1 MAEYKMEELLPIV
14 GQLAEKY
21 TGYEHTS
28 ITYEKAEQL
37 MEAVLYCIE
46 EMKTSRENAVDTMAK
61 LDAQQAYEIGK
72 NCVEEKVKT
81 SLKMYNEIISQFEDY
96 GNVCLGDTVRK
107 GLPQFFKWYDVQF
120 QPQNTILTLDYPVLR
135 DISQYV
141 GIDKIYCY
149 LCCIRIEQKFLRT
162 FPENFVKGVLLHY
175 NCDYI
180 NMTENLCE
188 ILLETFLGCALI
200 RKTVAETNFEF
211 SAKEYSRLETLLL
224 QCDLDSI
231 KKNLKEIT
239 QIWINQYYEN
249 DKELF
254 CYFLAPLD
262 GIAIRLRNAAENHVL
277 DKIL

>member
-37 MEAVLYCIE
+37 MEAVLYCIQ
-46 EMKTSRENAVDTMAK
+46 EMKTSRENAVDTIEK

-135 DISQYV
+135 DLSKET
-141 GIDKIYCY
+141 GINKIYLY
-149 LCCIRIEQKFLRT
+149 LSCISLEQKFLGK
-162 FPENFVKGVLLHY
+162 FPVDFIKKILLKHDQQYMDMVEN
-175 NCDYI
+175 I
-180 NMTENLCE
+180 CE
-188 ILLETFLGCALI
+188 IVFEALMGSIFLGKNAAKAGMECN
-200 RKTVAETNFEF
+200 E
-211 SAKEYSRLETLLL
+211 KEYHFLEQLFL
-224 QCDLDSI
+224 QTELDCI
-231 KKNLKEIT
+231 KT
-239 QIWINQYYEN
+239 QMEKQVQLMVRQYYADDHQLREY
-249 DKELF
+249 L
-254 CYFLAPLD
+254 L
-262 GIAIRLRNAAENHVL
+262 GIVEGSAIRFKTAAENGSL
-277 DKIL
+277 CKIL